1 MYPQFRAIIQ
11 YRLKTVGKEEHMN
24 NNRQSYNAGEKITA
38 LYCRL
43 SRDDELQGDSNSII
57 NQKAILQKYAD
68 DNGFRNTFL
77 FVDDGYSGTTF
88 DRPDWNRLMGL
99 VDEGRVGTIIVKDM
113 SRLGRDY
120 LKVGMYTEM
129 VFPNADIR
137 FIAINNG
144 VDSANQS
151 ENDMTPFINIFNEF
165 YAKDTSRKI
174 RAVFKAKGQSGKPL
188 STNPPYGYVK
198 DPEDK
203 THWLVDEKA
212 AEVVREIF
220 RLCIQGYGVS
230 EIAKE
235 ITKQHILN
243 PTAYAK
249 AGGRSVP
256 DNRGGDNDY
265 TWRGSTVSHML
276 SRPEYLG
283 HTVNFKTYRKS
294 YKQKKQLKRDPSEW
308 QIFEN
313 THEAIVDRETYDIVQ
328 RIRNGRRRRTPM
340 GEMPLLSGMV
350 FCADCGAKLYQ
361 VRSTTFKP
369 GQEYMVCA
377 TYRKRGK
384 EVCSS
389 HQIRNSVIEE
399 FLLDGIRSMTAY
411 VREHEDEFVEMVTML
426 SKAETEKA
434 LRDEKRELEQAQT
447 RVRKLDAIIQ
457 RLYEDNV
464 EGKISDERFAKM
476 SENYESEQ
484 KSLERRIIE
493 IRSSI
498 ATQKENCI
506 NVNSFVALVRK
517 HTDIQELNA
526 EAILEFVERLEV
538 FQPARV
544 GGRKVQRLRIVWNCI
559 GEFTPP
565 QP

>member
-1 MYPQFRAIIQ
+1 
-11 YRLKTVGKEEHMN
+11 MN
-24 NNRQSYNAGEKITA
+24 NKRQSCNAEEKITA

-68 DNGFRNTFL
+68 DNGFRNTTL

-203 THWLVDEKA
+203 THWLVDEEA

-220 RLCIQGYGVS
+220 RMCVQGYGVS
-230 EIAKE
+230 QIANE
-235 ITKQHILN
+235 ITKRHIMN

-249 AGGRSVP
+249 HHGRTIP
-256 DNRGGDNDY
+256 DNREFTGDY
-265 TWRGSTVSHML
+265 IWGKSTISHML

-313 THEAIVDRETYDIVQ
+313 THEAIIDRETYDIVQ
-328 RIRNGRRRRTPM
+328 RIRDGRRRVTPM
-340 GEMPLLSGMV
+340 GEMPALSGMV

-361 VRSTTFKP
+361 VHGRNLQQS
-369 GQEYMVCA
+369 EYMVCA

-384 EVCSS
+384 DVCSS

-399 FLLDGIRSMTAY
+399 LLLDGIRSMTAY
-411 VREHEDEFVEMVTML
+411 VREHEDEFVEMVTKL

-434 LRDEKRELEQAQT
+434 LRDEKRELMQAEA
-447 RVRKLDAIIQ
+447 RVHKLDTIIQ

-493 IRSSI
+493 LRSRI
-498 ATQKENCI
+498 AAQKENCI

-526 EAILEFVERLEV
+526 EVIREFVERVEV